1 MKERCS
7 LIIAFSKYF
16 CVSLTRTVILKKIF
30 KKTTNCIRIESLLTA
45 HNSLDSSAVLSESCI
60 VPGLVFPLLLSCL
73 SQFAPLA
80 VDLICHST
88 IFASLAVFNA

>member
-30 KKTTNCIRIESLLTA
+30 LKTTNCIRIEGLLTA

>member
-16 CVSLTRTVILKKIF
+16 CVSLTRTVILKKIL
-30 KKTTNCIRIESLLTA
+30 KKTNCIRIEGLKR
-45 HNSLDSSAVLSESCI
+45 VLSESCI

-80 VDLICHST
+80 VDLICHSK

>member
-16 CVSLTRTVILKKIF
+16 CVSLTRTVILKKIL
-30 KKTTNCIRIESLLTA
+30 KKTNYIRIEGLLTA

-60 VPGLVFPLLLSCL
+60 PLLLSCL

>member
-16 CVSLTRTVILKKIF
+16 CVSLTRTVILKKIL
-30 KKTTNCIRIESLLTA
+30 KKTNCIRIEGLLKA

>member
-7 LIIAFSKYF
+7 LIIALSKYF
-16 CVSLTRTVILKKIF
+16 CVSLTRTVILKKIL
-30 KKTTNCIRIESLLTA
+30 KKTNCIRIEGLLTA

-60 VPGLVFPLLLSCL
+60 MPWLVFPLLLSCL

-88 IFASLAVFNA
+88 IFAFLAVFNA

>member
-16 CVSLTRTVILKKIF
+16 CVSLTRTVILKKIL
-30 KKTTNCIRIESLLTA
+30 KKTNRIRIEGLLTA